1 MYQSLMCIERN
12 PGHGKWGNAFG
23 AKVQKATTTNST
35 RLSSSCKNILLH
47 FMKHYILYTK
57 TMKRGILLLLLCYIA
72 GVIGKI
78 HVEVRLR
85 VSQPSLLITSIRRL
99 LLAHC
104 ANLFLRKLKKY
115 KLKLRSWV
123 IFPFDRVEKLWAAI
137 YEIKSNLYNYQ
148 TSDWTT

>member
-1 MYQSLMCIERN
+1 M
-12 PGHGKWGNAFG
+12 
-23 AKVQKATTTNST
+23 
-35 RLSSSCKNILLH
+35 
-47 FMKHYILYTK
+47 
-57 TMKRGILLLLLCYIA
+57 MKRGILHLLLCYLA

-123 IFPFDRVEKLWAAI
+123 IFSL
-137 YEIKSNLYNYQ
+137 
-148 TSDWTT
+148 

>member
-1 MYQSLMCIERN
+1 
-12 PGHGKWGNAFG
+12 
-23 AKVQKATTTNST
+23 
-35 RLSSSCKNILLH
+35 
-47 FMKHYILYTK
+47 MKHYILYTK
-57 TMKRGILLLLLCYIA
+57 TMKRGILLPLLCYLA

-115 KLKLRSWV
+115 KLKLF
-123 IFPFDRVEKLWAAI
+123 FPFDRVEKL
-137 YEIKSNLYNYQ
+137 
-148 TSDWTT
+148 